1 MPEKLKKIRVLIAPL
16 DWGLGHTTRCIPI
29 ISELLNNDVEVI
41 IAGNENQ
48 QVLLKQE
55 FPHCTYI
62 YLEGYNVKYAASAK
76 KLFFKML
83 MQIPR
88 ILSAMSKEHK
98 WLKKTIKDYRI
109 DAVISDNRYGLH
121 SSGIP
126 CVFITHQLLI
136 KNPLGSLAEKLLQKI
151 NYNQINRFHQCWIP
165 DYEDHPNLAGDLS
178 HPQKM
183 PKIPAY
189 YIGPLT
195 RMKKLETNI
204 DNNHLLIILSGP
216 EPQRSVFEKLITD
229 QIINYKGTATIVRGL
244 PAEKEHPTLPENI
257 NIYNHLNSGQLN
269 KEMNRAGIIIC
280 RSGYSSVMD
289 IHAVGAKS
297 VLVPTPGQTEQE
309 YLAHYLMKNR
319 FAVSC
324 QQQNFD
330 LFQMI
335 EKANGFEY
343 QINNRLNYSNLPYFI
358 HVFIE
363 KCYQYK
369 QKQLRSAKF
378 HFFSK

>member
-1 MPEKLKKIRVLIAPL
+1 MAEKLKKIRVLIAPL

-29 ISELLNNDVEVI
+29 IYELLKNDVDVI

-62 YLEGYNVKYAASAK
+62 YLEGYNVQYAASAR

-98 WLKKTIKDYRI
+98 WLKKAIKDYQI

-121 SSGIP
+121 YSGVP

-165 DYEDHPNLAGDLS
+165 DFDDHPNLAGDLS

-195 RMKKLETNI
+195 RMKKLETII
-204 DNNHLLIILSGP
+204 DKNHLLIILSGP
-216 EPQRSVFEKLITD
+216 EPQRSVFENLIFE
-229 QIINYKGTATIVRGL
+229 QIISFPGTATIVRGL
-244 PAEKEHPTLPENI
+244 PSGMELPKTADHI
-257 NIYNHLNSGQLN
+257 NIYNHLDRYHLN
-269 KEMNRAGIIIC
+269 KEMCKAAFVLC

-289 IHAVGAKS
+289 IHAVGVKS
-297 VLVPTPGQTEQE
+297 VLIPTPGQTEQE
-309 YLAHYLMKNR
+309 YLADYLMKNH
-319 FAVSC
+319 FTVSC
-324 QQQNFD
+324 SQQQFD
-330 LFQMI
+330 LCQMI
-335 EKANGFEY
+335 EKAKGFEY
-343 QINNRLNYSNLPYFI
+343 QINNHLYFSNLPYFI

-363 KCYQYK
+363 KCYQNK
-369 QKQLRSAKF
+369 QKALPVC
-378 HFFSK
+378 

>member
-1 MPEKLKKIRVLIAPL
+1 MQCRLAGIASFMVETKDKLRVLVAPL

-29 ISELLNNDVEVI
+29 ISELLKNDVEVI

-62 YLEGYNVKYAASAK
+62 YLEGYNVKYAASAR

-88 ILSAMSKEHK
+88 ILSAMSKENK
-98 WLKKTIKDYRI
+98 WLKKTIKDYQI
-109 DAVISDNRYGLH
+109 DAVISDNRYGLYH
-121 SSGIP
+121 KKTPS
-126 CVFITHQLLI
+126 VFITHQLLI
-136 KNPLGSLAEKLLQKI
+136 KNPLGSFVEKFLQKI
-151 NYNQINRFHQCWIP
+151 NYRQINRFHQCWIP
-165 DYEDHPNLAGDLS
+165 DFEDHPNLAGDLS
-178 HPQKM
+178 HPQKI
-183 PKIPAY
+183 PKIPTY

-195 RMKKLETNI
+195 RMKKLETSI

-216 EPQRSVFEKLITD
+216 EPQRTVFENLIFE
-229 QIINYKGTATIVRGL
+229 QINSFPETATIVRGL
-244 PAEKEHPTLPENI
+244 PSEMEGLPKTAVNI
-257 NIYNHLNSGQLN
+257 NIYNHLDSYHLN
-269 KEMNRAGIIIC
+269 KEMCKAAFVFC

-309 YLAHYLMKNR
+309 YLAHYLMKNH
-319 FAVSC
+319 FAVSGS
-324 QQQNFD
+324 QHQFD

-335 EKANGFEY
+335 EKAKEFEY
-343 QINNRLNYSNLPYFI
+343 KIDSQIIKNHLSYVMYDFLKSF
-358 HVFIE
+358 
-363 KCYQYK
+363 QD
-369 QKQLRSAKF
+369 
-378 HFFSK
+378 

>member
-1 MPEKLKKIRVLIAPL
+1 
-16 DWGLGHTTRCIPI
+16 
-29 ISELLNNDVEVI
+29 
-41 IAGNENQ
+41 
-48 QVLLKQE
+48 
-55 FPHCTYI
+55 
-62 YLEGYNVKYAASAK
+62 
-76 KLFFKML
+76 
-83 MQIPR
+83 
-88 ILSAMSKEHK
+88 
-98 WLKKTIKDYRI
+98 
-109 DAVISDNRYGLH
+109 
-121 SSGIP
+121 
-126 CVFITHQLLI
+126 
-136 KNPLGSLAEKLLQKI
+136 
-151 NYNQINRFHQCWIP
+151 
-165 DYEDHPNLAGDLS
+165 
-178 HPQKM
+178 
-183 PKIPAY
+183 
-189 YIGPLT
+189 
-195 RMKKLETNI
+195 MKKLETNI